1 MIYGFIYM
9 DHILYINLHT
19 RPDRKDHVEQ
29 QLQQLGYT
37 GTRMEAVE
45 CVQGAIGCGQS
56 HIQCLEYA
64 QEQQWPYVCIM
75 EDDITFTNPT
85 LFKSQLRKFLLKIK
99 QWDVLLL
106 GTNMGFPFRK
116 HHGCLRVFNGQTT
129 TGYIVKQH
137 YYSALLDTFKES
149 VRQLQQEYAPSLYAI
164 DIQWKSLQL
173 TGHWYVLFPLTIV
186 QREDYSNIEGKQV
199 NFIPHM
205 LNAFK

>member
-1 MIYGFIYM
+1 M
-9 DHILYINLHT
+9 DHILYINLHK

-64 QEQQWPYVCIM
+64 QEQNWPYVCIM

-85 LFKSQLRKFLLKIK
+85 LFKSQLRTFLSRVK

-106 GTNMGFPFRK
+106 GTNMGFPFQQHK
-116 HHGCLRVFNGQTT
+116 GYLRVFNAQTT
-129 TGYIVKQH
+129 TGYIVKKH
-137 YYSALLDTFKES
+137 YYSVLLDTFKKS
-149 VRQLQQEYAPSLYAI
+149 VRQLQQEYTPSLYAI
-164 DIQWKSLQL
+164 DIQWKSLQGA
-173 TGHWYVLFPLTIV
+173 GHWYVLFPLTIV
-186 QREDYSNIEGKQV
+186 QREDYSNIEETRV
-199 NFIPHM
+199 NFIHHM
-205 LNAFK
+205 LNPFK